1 MRILKV
7 AGSLSFVVCFL
18 LSISSFGQD
27 LKQFRLY
34 RPDENAD
41 SALSRIIQQADREG
55 KHVFVQIGG
64 NWCIWC
70 ARFHEF
76 ITQDKQLDSAIRSN
90 FIVYHL
96 NYSKEN
102 RNQELLKRFG
112 YPQRFGFPVFV
123 ILDGKGSR
131 LHTQNSS
138 YLEEG
143 KGYNKAKLISFINDW
158 SPHALEPEQ
167 YKDY

>member
-1 MRILKV
+1 MRIFAV
-7 AGSLSFVVCFL
+7 ARVLSFLLCFF
-18 LSISSFGQD
+18 LSISSFAQD

-34 RPDENAD
+34 QPDENAD
-41 SALSRIIQQADREG
+41 SALSRSIQQAEREG

-70 ARFHEF
+70 ARFHEL
-76 ITQDKQLDSAIRSN
+76 ITGDKQLDSAIRSN

-102 RNQELLKRFG
+102 RNQDILKRFG
-112 YPQRFGFPVFV
+112 YPQRFGFPVFI

-143 KGYNKAKLISFINDW
+143 KSYNKAKLLAFINDW